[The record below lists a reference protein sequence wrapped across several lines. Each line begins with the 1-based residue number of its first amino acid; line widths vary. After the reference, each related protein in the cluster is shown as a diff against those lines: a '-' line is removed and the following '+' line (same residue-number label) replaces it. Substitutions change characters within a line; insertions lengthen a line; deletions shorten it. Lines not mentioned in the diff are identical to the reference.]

1 MLLMEMDRCA
11 TNSEKIRQ
19 LEIRADKVDTI
30 LDKMQNRLPNWA
42 VVAMSLLTA
51 LIGWLLSS
59 LRG

>member
-42 VVAMSLLTA
+42 VVSMSLLTA

>member
-1 MLLMEMDRCA
+1 MEMDRCA